1 MDRRLDHVGRVLGA
15 DHNVAELTRPGR
27 RPGAVDREREH
38 VRRLVETAVVAVEL
52 ADPALADELHR
63 EMAVA
68 DPDGGEGR
76 LDRRA
81 QVDGDV
87 VEVERQLELVRSAYS
102 P

>member
-1 MDRRLDHVGRVLGA
+1 
-15 DHNVAELTRPGR
+15 
-27 RPGAVDREREH
+27 
-38 VRRLVETAVVAVEL
+38 
-52 ADPALADELHR
+52 
-63 EMAVA
+63 MAVA